1 MWTYWFYESVVLSSL
16 LLYECSITNVYEI
29 LSRPAYFLK
38 ITIVCNISMHVSVCV
53 CAHVC
58 ACVRIL
64 CCVCMCVC
72 MRTCTRVYVYVAS
85 YAYHVLKRG
94 AGLGYSIVFAVPG
107 IYLLEYQLVY
117 DITLYS
123 LEHN

>member
-1 MWTYWFYESVVLSSL
+1 M
-16 LLYECSITNVYEI
+16 
-29 LSRPAYFLK
+29 
-38 ITIVCNISMHVSVCV
+38 
-53 CAHVC
+53 
-58 ACVRIL
+58 
-64 CCVCMCVC
+64 
-72 MRTCTRVYVYVAS
+72 YVYVAS

-107 IYLLEYQLVY
+107 IYILEYQLVY

>member
-29 LSRPAYFLK
+29 LSRPACFLK
-38 ITIVCNISMHVSVCV
+38 INIVCNISMHVSVCV
-53 CAHVC
+53 CALV
-58 ACVRIL
+58 L

-72 MRTCTRVYVYVAS
+72 VCKRARTRVYVYVAS

-117 DITLYS
+117 DISLCS

>member
-16 LLYECSITNVYEI
+16 LLYECSITNVYKI
-29 LSRPAYFLK
+29 LSWPACFLK
-38 ITIVCNISMHVSVCV
+38 ITIVCNISMHLCV
-53 CAHVC
+53 CARW
-58 ACVRIL
+58 CVRVL
-64 CCVCMCVC
+64 CCVCVC
-72 MRTCTRVYVYVAS
+72 THARTPVYVYVAS

-107 IYLLEYQLVY
+107 IYILEYQLVY
-117 DITLYS
+117 DIALYS